1 MEKTLKNILFV
12 FAALIIVFPAIA
24 NFAHIF
30 SGHQHG
36 LCDNYAK
43 QHIHHPDL
51 DCNLHKFHQNPA
63 LNLEIL
69 HFEPVVFTKQVKHIF
84 SFYEFLNDFQY
95 RLFELRGPPSIV
107 A

>member
-1 MEKTLKNILFV
+1 MKKTLKKILFV
-12 FAALIIVFPAIA
+12 FVAFILIFPAIA

-30 SGHQHG
+30 SGHHHG
-36 LCDNYAK
+36 LCYNYTK

-69 HFEPVVFTKQVKHIF
+69 HFEPIVIKEKTKCIF
-84 SFYEFLNDFQY
+84 SFYEFLSDYQC
-95 RLFELRGPPSIV
+95 RLFELRGPPSTIS
-107 A
+107 